1 MRKACFV
8 LTLVMLLAS
17 CFQNDAVDRY
27 TAKVWEASA
36 ATWANDAHV
45 YATNELLFCS
55 DCPAI
60 KRGDGV
66 HRYSQLPALGGD
78 SAKRA
83 TELAMKVAKTGDNMT
98 GNLGIQ
104 SGAANKHLIA
114 MNLSNSSSTG
124 SKSFD
129 ANSYYL
135 GLGHREWNVGTYRLM
150 GFGFRYNFTDHYP
163 VVIGYQETSGS
174 SSTYG
179 DFGIWT
185 RPVTTNTAPLLR
197 MKVTAAGNI
206 KSYGPIAAPED
217 IATKGYV
224 DSSYMA
230 VKTFTSSGGTISLVG
245 TPPKT
250 FINSNVSGAVTYTL
264 PPVHP
269 GAIYTLWKI
278 GTAVHT
284 ISGPVSDVGK
294 TGTKIVSDS
303 TAGSTITF
311 TCSGTYWVV
320 TSKNGTWTTQ

>member
-1 MRKACFV
+1 M
-8 LTLVMLLAS
+8 S
-17 CFQNDAVDRY
+17 NDAVDRY
-27 TAKVWEASA
+27 TAKVWEATA
-36 ATWANDAHV
+36 AEWAKDSTV
-45 YATNELLFCS
+45 YAHNDLLFCT
-55 DCPAI
+55 DCGTV
-60 KRGDGV
+60 KKGDGI
-66 HRYSQLPALGGD
+66 HKYGQLPALGGD
-78 SAKRA
+78 SATVA
-83 TELAMKVAKTGDNMT
+83 SKVSKAGDNMT

-114 MNLSNSSSTG
+114 MNLGGTSSTG
-124 SKSFD
+124 
-129 ANSYYL
+129 NSTFGPSAYYL
-135 GLGHREWNVGTYRLM
+135 GLGHREWGVGTLRLM
-150 GFGFRYNFTDHYP
+150 GFGFRYTTNDHYP

-174 SSTYG
+174 SSTLG
-179 DFGIWT
+179 DFNIWT

-197 MKVTAAGNI
+197 MKVTAAGNV
-206 KSYGPIAAPED
+206 KSYGPITAPED
-217 IATKGYV
+217 VATKGYV
-224 DSSYMA
+224 DSSYMT

-269 GAIYTLWKI
+269 GATYTLWKI
-278 GTAVHT
+278 GAAVHT
-284 ISGPVSDVGK
+284 ISGPITDVGK